1 MDNVDTAHSP
11 QGAHPSPAEQS
22 PNDFYSTA
30 LAGRTS
36 SSDVEVDGSNVAYW
50 TYQPVSVTPQTRT
63 ILVIHGFRGDHHG
76 LLRVADQ
83 LPEMRIIMPDL
94 PGFGSSE
101 PFVDGE
107 HTVERYG
114 KFITGFMSAL
124 GLDHKGSDHKGSD
137 HKTVLLGHS
146 FGSIV
151 ASHFAAGNPGAVYP
165 LILINPIAA
174 PALEGPK
181 GIMTKLAV
189 LYYQVSAKL
198 PRPLGLAVLR
208 NRVIVRVMSITM
220 AKTKDKDLRRFIH
233 GQHDAYFSAF
243 ADRKSLLESFKASVS
258 GNVADVASHLALP
271 VLLIAGEK
279 DEIATLPSQHKL
291 MKLLPDAQ
299 LEVIP
304 GVGHLIHYETPV
316 PAAESIR
323 TFLEEHPA

>member
-1 MDNVDTAHSP
+1 MEKVDTANSP
-11 QGAHPSPAEQS
+11 EGTQAPGRFFSE
-22 PNDFYSTA
+22 A
-30 LAGRTS
+30 LPGRTVA
-36 SSDVEVDGSNVAYW
+36 SDIDIDGSNVAYW
-50 TYQPVSVTPQTRT
+50 TYEPVTVTPKTRT

-94 PGFGSSE
+94 PAFGSSE

-107 HTVERYG
+107 HNVEHYG
-114 KFITGFMSAL
+114 KFISGFMSAL
-124 GLDHKGSDHKGSD
+124 DLGPR
-137 HKTVLLGHS
+137 TVLLGHS

-151 ASHFAAGNPGAVYP
+151 ASHFAAVNPGAVYP

-189 LYYQVSAKL
+189 LYYQASAKL

-208 NRVIVRVMSITM
+208 NRAIVRIMSITM
-220 AKTKDKDLRRFIH
+220 AKTKDKELRRFIH

-258 GNVADVASHLALP
+258 GNVAEVAEQLTLP
-271 VLLIAGEK
+271 VLLVAGEK
-279 DEIATLPSQHKL
+279 DEIATLPNQHKL
-291 MKLLPDAQ
+291 MKRLPDAK

-304 GVGHLIHYETPV
+304 GVGHLIHYETPET
-316 PAAESIR
+316 AAAAIR
-323 TFLEEHPA
+323 SFLEEHPA